1 MAVLADPRAHARAVY
16 DDVDRSDAVA
26 FASHITPDGSMTF
39 GNADPMVGRDAITE
53 GIAQFFML
61 IDGLSHEIVE
71 CWAVDRHV
79 ICDLMVTYRR
89 KDGRSVTVPA
99 VTIWEMDGDLVR
111 DYRVY
116 IDQTPVFAR

>member
-1 MAVLADPRAHARAVY
+1 MA
-16 DDVDRSDAVA
+16 
-26 FASHITPDGSMTF
+26 F

-71 CWAVDRHV
+71 CWAVERHV
-79 ICDLMVTYRR
+79 ICDLMVTYHR

-99 VTIWEMDGDLVR
+99 VTIWGMDGDLVR